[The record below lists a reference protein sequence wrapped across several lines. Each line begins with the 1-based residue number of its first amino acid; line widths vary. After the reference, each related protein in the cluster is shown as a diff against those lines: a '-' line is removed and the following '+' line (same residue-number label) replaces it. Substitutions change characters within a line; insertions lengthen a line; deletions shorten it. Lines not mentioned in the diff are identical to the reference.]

1 MQFPEFVALSGTVPH
16 AFGLT
21 DRILSCSA
29 NALRPSRKRRQ
40 RAGQKNRKSLEGI
53 PSCRQI
59 GYSPVMRPFSHRRM
73 NWLQLSPVMSG
84 SWGLSPA
91 ELLPLER
98 SKQDFDA
105 AMAEQA
111 EQSARYRQTVARKQ
125 EKREELERTLRRMVR
140 RINNHPGMTEE
151 LRKKMGLASPTRTA
165 RLSRQGRSHG

>member
-1 MQFPEFVALSGTVPH
+1 MPADWIQSRDAAFQSQADELVAIIACHVGV
-16 AFGLT
+16 
-21 DRILSCSA
+21 
-29 NALRPSRKRRQ
+29 
-40 RAGQKNRKSLEGI
+40 
-53 PSCRQI
+53 
-59 GYSPVMRPFSHRRM
+59 
-73 NWLQLSPVMSG
+73 
-84 SWGLSPA
+84 WGLSPA

-111 EQSARYRQTVARKQ
+111 EQSARYRLAVARKQ